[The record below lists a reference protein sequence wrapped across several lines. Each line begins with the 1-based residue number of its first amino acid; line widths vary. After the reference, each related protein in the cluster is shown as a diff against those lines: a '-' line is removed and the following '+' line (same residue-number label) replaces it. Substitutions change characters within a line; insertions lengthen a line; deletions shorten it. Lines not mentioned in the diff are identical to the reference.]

1 VPKPKNETLRQA
13 ALERLQ
19 LVGVPQQESFD
30 RVASLARRLI
40 GMPLS
45 AVLLMDADRLTLRA
59 QSGFSGKLEAAQLA
73 QFLLPLLETG
83 KQTVIEDLRLSP
95 AFAKHTLVNC
105 VGGMRLLFAAPI
117 MSPALEPVGLVIAAD
132 TRVRRAS
139 GDETG
144 LLADLALFI
153 ERELV
158 LRSLLRTD
166 PLTGLYNRLHY
177 EVEIEREWR
186 RSTRSKSPLA
196 ALLINVDGMSD
207 FNDTYG
213 AERGDAALRRV
224 AEHLGQ
230 RFLRSSDLLVRLQ
243 GDEFLIV
250 LPETGAQAA
259 AVLAEEIRTLV
270 QRLEITHPY
279 SVSRYL
285 SVSIGCAATASEAEF
300 EQGAKGLLGRCRNNL
315 EIAKAD
321 GRNRVHCDEA
331 A

>member
-1 VPKPKNETLRQA
+1 
-13 ALERLQ
+13 
-19 LVGVPQQESFD
+19 
-30 RVASLARRLI
+30 
-40 GMPLS
+40 MPLS
-45 AVLLMDADRLTLRA
+45 AVLLMDADRLVLRA
-59 QSGFSGKLEAAQLA
+59 QSGFSGKLEAAQLP
-73 QFLLPLLETG
+73 QFVLPLIETG

-95 AFAKHTLVNC
+95 AFAKQSLVNC
-105 VGGMRLLFAAPI
+105 VGGLRLLFAAPI
-117 MSPALEPVGLVIAAD
+117 MSPELEPVGLVLAAD

-139 GDETG
+139 GEETS

-213 AERGDAALRRV
+213 SERGDAALRRV

-259 AVLAEEIRTLV
+259 SVLAEEIRLLV

-285 SVSIGCAATASEAEF
+285 SVSIGSAATVTDAGF
-300 EQGAKGLLGRCRNNL
+300 EQGAKGLLARCRKHL

-321 GRNRVHCDEA
+321 GRNRVHCGEA
-331 A
+331 N